1 MLKRLR
7 FWLTADRLGPDMPLT
22 HVLLYFPALMR
33 IICRKKFKGFGEG
46 AEFRPGAYADNCS
59 SITIGRNVVVRPGTM
74 LFAEKGSGV
83 PGRITIEDDALLGPG
98 IHLYCPNHAYKDAGR
113 PIPEQGYFYKG
124 DIVIRRG
131 AWIGAKSVIL
141 SGVEIGE
148 HAVVGAG
155 SIVTR
160 PVEPFTVVAGNP
172 ARVIKRLK

>member
-1 MLKRLR
+1 
-7 FWLTADRLGPDMPLT
+7 MPLT

-83 PGRITIEDDALLGPG
+83 PGRITIEADAGRCCG
-98 IHLYCPNHAYKDAGR
+98 IHLTAPCHSQKAAGS

-124 DIVIRRG
+124 
-131 AWIGAKSVIL
+131 
-141 SGVEIGE
+141 
-148 HAVVGAG
+148 
-155 SIVTR
+155 
-160 PVEPFTVVAGNP
+160 
-172 ARVIKRLK
+172 